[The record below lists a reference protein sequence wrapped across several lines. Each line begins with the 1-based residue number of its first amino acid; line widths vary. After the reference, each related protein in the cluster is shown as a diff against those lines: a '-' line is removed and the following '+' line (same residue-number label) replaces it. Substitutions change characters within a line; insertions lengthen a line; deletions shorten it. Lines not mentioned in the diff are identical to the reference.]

1 MNDEIKKWLQDVLD
15 SINSINDFI
24 GIPRLFDQYEKNK
37 LLRRAVER
45 EIEII
50 GEAVNRINKQKPDL
64 VISNAKQ
71 IIATRNRVAH
81 AYDAV
86 NNSIIW
92 GIVIN
97 HLPNLKIEVEE
108 LLSGKNEE

>member
-1 MNDEIKKWLQDVLD
+1 MNDEIKKWLQDILD
-15 SINSINDFI
+15 SINSINDYI
-24 GIPRLFDQYEKNK
+24 GTPRLFEQYEQNK

-64 VISNAKQ
+64 VTSNAKQ

-81 AYDAV
+81 PNDAV

-92 GIVIN
+92 GIAIN
-97 HLPNLKIEVEE
+97 HLPDLKIEISE
-108 LLSGKNEE
+108 LLLGSNNN

>member
-1 MNDEIKKWLQDVLD
+1 MNDIVKKWLYDIIESID
-15 SINSINDFI
+15 SVNDYI
-24 GIPRLFDQYEKNK
+24 GVPRQFTDYEYDKQ
-37 LLRRAVER
+37 LRRSVER

-50 GEAVNRINKQKPDL
+50 GEAVNRIKKDMPEL
-64 VISNAKQ
+64 EISNAYQ

-86 NNSIIW
+86 DNAIIW

-97 HLPNLKIEVEE
+97 HLPGLRQEIEQ
-108 LLSGKNEE
+108 LLNQK

>member
-1 MNDEIKKWLQDVLD
+1 MNDEIKKWLQDILD
-15 SINSINDFI
+15 SIKSINEFV
-24 GIPRLFDQYEKNK
+24 GNPRLFEHYEKNK

-50 GEAVNRINKQKPDL
+50 GEAVNRIYKQKPEL
-64 VISNAKQ
+64 IISNAKQ

-97 HLPNLKIEVEE
+97 HLPNLKLEVEE
-108 LLSGKNEE
+108 LLLL

>member
-1 MNDEIKKWLQDVLD
+1 MSDEIKKWLYDILEAIKSIMDYLGDTKKFEIYEQD
-15 SINSINDFI
+15 
-24 GIPRLFDQYEKNK
+24 KK
-37 LLRRAVER
+37 LRRAIER

-50 GEAVNRINKQKPDL
+50 GEAVNRIQKENDKIE
-64 VISNAKQ
+64 ISNARQ

-86 NNSIIW
+86 NNAIIW

-97 HLPNLKIEVEE
+97 HLPHLQIEVED
-108 LLSGKNEE
+108 LLNSKE

>member
-1 MNDEIKKWLQDVLD
+1 MSDEVKKWLQDIIE
-15 SINSINDFI
+15 SINSINEYI
-24 GIPRLFDQYEKNK
+24 GQPRIFESYEKNK
-37 LLRRAVER
+37 QLRRAVER
-45 EIEII
+45 EIEIL
-50 GEAVNRINKQKPDL
+50 GEAVNRIYKQQPE
-64 VISNAKQ
+64 IIINNAKQ

-97 HLPNLKIEVEE
+97 HLPSLKTEIED
-108 LLSGKNEE
+108 LLSRH

>member
-1 MNDEIKKWLQDVLD
+1 MNDEIKKWLFDILEAIK
-15 SINSINDFI
+15 SINEYI
-24 GIPRLFDQYEKNK
+24 GEIRKFEVYETDKK
-37 LLRRAVER
+37 LRRAVER

-50 GEAVNRINKQKPDL
+50 GEAVNRVQKEKPELD
-64 VISNAKQ
+64 ISNARQ

-86 NNSIIW
+86 NNAIIW

-97 HLPNLKIEVEE
+97 HLPKLQIEINQ
-108 LLSGKNEE
+108 LLTNNN